1 MNVALPALQLRQ
13 KECVSVVCA
22 EWWWSGRVAN
32 HEEWNAWESLVYTF
46 ISILIVASPAVRSL
60 PTATW
65 ISVSRVWSRDQRG
78 GEVRCAVSWYVVN
91 HVGRHGSCFAETGWS
106 EQKLETQRETGS
118 GDAALLRRA
127 VHKLGCQPRETGS
140 TQEWWSL
147 SCQQT
152 PARSS
157 RRGADAAKC
166 FWQG

>member
-1 MNVALPALQLRQ
+1 M
-13 KECVSVVCA
+13 
-22 EWWWSGRVAN
+22 
-32 HEEWNAWESLVYTF
+32 
-46 ISILIVASPAVRSL
+46 
-60 PTATW
+60 
-65 ISVSRVWSRDQRG
+65 
-78 GEVRCAVSWYVVN
+78 SWYVVN

-152 PARSS
+152 QPGPADGGQMLPSASDRA
-157 RRGADAAKC
+157 RGCSPQASLPAAVTLAAASILKAERA
-166 FWQG
+166 